1 MLLCIVE
8 CMFESLEL
16 YIVVCIIQSCHQIDQ
31 RVSEEEDINFPKVPP
46 SHICTTPVNCP
57 PKANEGEFE
66 GETSCVVLSDVS
78 CILWY
83 YFFMV
88 LVK

>member
-16 YIVVCIIQSCHQIDQ
+16 YIVVCIIQPCHHIDQ
-31 RVSEEEDINFPKVPP
+31 RVSEEEHINFPKVPP
-46 SHICTTPVNCP
+46 SHICTTLVKCR
-57 PKANEGEFE
+57 PKENEEEFE
-66 GETSCVVLSDVS
+66 SETSCVILSDMS
-78 CILWY
+78 YIIWY
-83 YFFMV
+83 HFFMV